1 MHRRAFWRTLTAA
14 TFAGSILGQA
24 RAASPGRPRRP
35 PAQTDIVARDGTHLF
50 YRDAGAGAP
59 VVFAAPWAMNSSWFD
74 YQIAALCG
82 RGLRCIAY
90 DRRGHGR
97 SPEPAA
103 GYDFDTL
110 ADDLE
115 AVIEQLDLR
124 DVTLVGQSMG
134 CGEIARYLARRPSR
148 AARAVFVSTITPLLL
163 KTADNPDG
171 IDETIFEQGRKQLA
185 TDRVH
190 QVAKAAPDFF
200 GVPHNTVSAEIME
213 WWTRIIVDQCSL
225 RVMLELHRAFTRA
238 DFRADLRKI
247 AVPVLLIHGDRD
259 KSTILDRTSRRTVP
273 LLANCELKVYENA
286 AHGLPF
292 THAERLNADIYAF
305 ANAGR
310 TLSTA

>member
-1 MHRRAFWRTLTAA
+1 M
-14 TFAGSILGQA
+14 
-24 RAASPGRPRRP
+24 
-35 PAQTDIVARDGTHLF
+35 
-50 YRDAGAGAP
+50 
-59 VVFAAPWAMNSSWFD
+59 FAAPWAMNSSWFD
-74 YQIAALCG
+74 YQIAALSD

-97 SPEPAA
+97 SPEPAT

-134 CGEIARYLARRPSR
+134 CGEIARYLSRRPAR
-148 AARAVFVSTITPLLL
+148 VARAVLVSTITPFLL

-171 IDETIFEQGRKQLA
+171 FDEAIFEQGRSQLA
-185 TDRVH
+185 KDRVH

-225 RVMLELHRAFTRA
+225 RVMLELTVRLPA
-238 DFRADLRKI
+238 
-247 AVPVLLIHGDRD
+247 P
-259 KSTILDRTSRRTVP
+259 TSVQTCERSPCRCSSSMATVTSP
-273 LLANCELKVYENA
+273 
-286 AHGLPF
+286 
-292 THAERLNADIYAF
+292 RS
-305 ANAGR
+305 
-310 TLSTA
+310 STARLAARCRCSQTAN

>member
-1 MHRRAFWRTLTAA
+1 L
-14 TFAGSILGQA
+14 
-24 RAASPGRPRRP
+24 
-35 PAQTDIVARDGTHLF
+35 
-50 YRDAGAGAP
+50 
-59 VVFAAPWAMNSSWFD
+59 VFAAPWAMNSSWYD
-74 YQIAALCG
+74 YQIAGLAS
-82 RGLRCIAY
+82 RGVRCIAY

-97 SPEPAA
+97 SAEPAS

-124 DVTLVGQSMG
+124 NVTLVGQSMG

-148 AARAVFVSTITPLLL
+148 VARAVFVSTITPFLL
-163 KTADNPDG
+163 KAADNPDG
-171 IDETIFEQGRKQLA
+171 IDEAIFEQGRGQLA
-185 TDRVH
+185 TDKVH

-225 RVMLELHRAFTRA
+225 RVMLELHRAFTRT

-259 KSTILDRTSRRTVP
+259 KSTLIDRTARRTVP
-273 LLANCELKVYENA
+273 LLAKCELKVYENA

-292 THAERLNADIYAF
+292 THAGRLNADILAF
-305 ANAGR
+305 TSAGE
-310 TLSTA
+310 TPSTA